1 MAIHGV
7 AAAAEKDNHQL
18 VIGVRPRTQKACRN
32 CARTKTKC
40 DSATPCNRCRQK
52 KIPCDRG
59 PKKKLSPTPQSVDDD
74 TTTTPSP
81 SGTEVAKDNLSA
93 MDIEDRQHLGNDEE
107 QSKFAVSSF
116 DQMPDPVT
124 PRQTP
129 SPTVDA
135 QICET
140 AVVTSSRMDIHIS
153 SLARA
158 TAESDSGGA
167 VTTMGQLQ
175 PTWDHT
181 TDTASRDLA
190 HSGEHTYSSAA
201 DIFAGIDESA
211 ICSIQTMPPN
221 AGHMHCDSFDTL
233 WYEDMHMHTPTWGY
247 PERNAE
253 AVEHQAVIEAYNYW
267 SSFRCNPSKDITK
280 CPRTAGVLLVS
291 LSHAAET
298 DNPWA
303 GFGFGLDFPS
313 QESFER
319 VVSLPFQEGSR
330 DRLSAISQSLFR
342 KALKVHC
349 LDPAAV
355 SSANPD
361 STTSFLTLPRIG
373 TIDHCLQEYMLNFEP
388 FYPLVPEGLLD
399 ANALILGPSS
409 AASSLLILL
418 MIGQGATSNS
428 TGDARRLSGGLT
440 EVCRISLFDAME
452 KNVSLSHHQLLVHCA
467 IIFVVQAAWSGDK
480 WLMDIGLGQRGI
492 YVAVCETPSCFDEG
506 NVFEAIKDLTYRTR
520 LSETAGCLTLST
532 PRHIHRLPWVT

>member
-1 MAIHGV
+1 
-7 AAAAEKDNHQL
+7 
-18 VIGVRPRTQKACRN
+18 
-32 CARTKTKC
+32 
-40 DSATPCNRCRQK
+40 
-52 KIPCDRG
+52 
-59 PKKKLSPTPQSVDDD
+59 
-74 TTTTPSP
+74 
-81 SGTEVAKDNLSA
+81 
-93 MDIEDRQHLGNDEE
+93 
-107 QSKFAVSSF
+107 
-116 DQMPDPVT
+116 
-124 PRQTP
+124 
-129 SPTVDA
+129 
-135 QICET
+135 
-140 AVVTSSRMDIHIS
+140 
-153 SLARA
+153 
-158 TAESDSGGA
+158 
-167 VTTMGQLQ
+167 
-175 PTWDHT
+175 
-181 TDTASRDLA
+181 
-190 HSGEHTYSSAA
+190 
-201 DIFAGIDESA
+201 
-211 ICSIQTMPPN
+211 
-221 AGHMHCDSFDTL
+221 
-233 WYEDMHMHTPTWGY
+233 
-247 PERNAE
+247 
-253 AVEHQAVIEAYNYW
+253 
-267 SSFRCNPSKDITK
+267 
-280 CPRTAGVLLVS
+280 
-291 LSHAAET
+291 
-298 DNPWA
+298 
-303 GFGFGLDFPS
+303 
-313 QESFER
+313 
-319 VVSLPFQEGSR
+319 VSLPFQEGSR

-467 IIFVVQAAWSGDK
+467 TIFVVQAAWSGDK

-492 YVAVCETPSCFDEG
+492 YVAVCETPSWFDEG